1 MANKQ
6 RKQLMT
12 ACLLT
17 VLTVSTVMAE
27 PVIDNHATQPES
39 LSEERLIGAGSGFVV
54 GALVGGPLGA
64 FIGTVAGDYLG
75 KHKQETQQLNDDLD
89 IAKAAIAHYQQQI
102 ATLKAQQYQ
111 VQTVNLKV
119 NQQPASVQLLSGYS
133 TTLQFRTDSS
143 AIEYHYQPV
152 LAHLLSLMQQ
162 QPELI
167 MHVEGYADI
176 RGQSAYN
183 ELLSQQRTQQVA
195 DFMLRGGID
204 SKRLVLNAHGE
215 DKRLH
220 IPESNET
227 HPFERRVVIT
237 LRLPQQQI

>member
-1 MANKQ
+1 MVNKQ
-6 RKQLMT
+6 HIQLMT
-12 ACLLT
+12 ICLLT
-17 VLTVSTVMAE
+17 ALTVSPVMAE
-27 PVIDNHATQPES
+27 AVIDNNETQPES
-39 LSEERLIGAGSGFVV
+39 FSDERLTGAGSGFVV

-64 FIGTVAGDYLG
+64 FIGTVAGDHLA
-75 KHKQETQQLNDDLD
+75 KHKQETQQLNDDLV
-89 IAKAAIAHYQQQI
+89 IAKAAIARYQQQI

-119 NQQPASVQLLSGYS
+119 NEQPASAQLLSGYS

-143 AIEYHYQPV
+143 AIEYHYQPA

-167 MHVEGYADI
+167 MHVEGYADT
-176 RGQSAYN
+176 RGQTAYN
-183 ELLSQQRTQQVA
+183 KQLSQQRTQQVA
-195 DFMLRGGID
+195 DFMLRGGIN
-204 SKRLVLNAHGE
+204 SKRLVLNAYGE

-220 IPESNET
+220 IPESTET

-237 LRLPQQQI
+237 LQHPQQQI